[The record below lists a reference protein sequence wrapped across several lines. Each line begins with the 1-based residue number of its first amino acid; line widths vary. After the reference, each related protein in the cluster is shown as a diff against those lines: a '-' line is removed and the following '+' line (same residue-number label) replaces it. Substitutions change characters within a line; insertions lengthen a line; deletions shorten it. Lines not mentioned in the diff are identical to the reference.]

1 VNKFLNSNIGRL
13 RALAFLEG
21 ISLLI
26 LVFIGV
32 PMKYILDLPNVV
44 KVIGPIHGMLFIGYV
59 LITISVAGDFSWKFF
74 STTLKVLVA
83 SFIPFGTFY
92 IDRKI
97 LAPAHKTVL

>member
-1 VNKFLNSNIGRL
+1 M
-13 RALAFLEG
+13 AFLEG
-21 ISLLI
+21 VSLLI

-32 PMKYILDLPNVV
+32 PLKYMLDLPIVNQVV
-44 KVIGPIHGMLFIGYV
+44 GPVHGMFFIVYV

-92 IDRKI
+92 VDNKI
-97 LAPAHKTVL
+97 LAPVHKTVL